1 MSFLYNYMV
10 MSKILIVDD
19 VPGWVRF
26 HQNNIEYLNLED
38 IEIDTAYSAKEGL
51 AKIEANIDK
60 PYNIIFTDLQM
71 ESDFLPKLAG
81 EWFIEQI
88 KTYSKYYKDTKIAII
103 SASPVIERIA
113 KNYGV
118 EFISKI
124 DLRNSDANIYKKF
137 LE

>member
-1 MSFLYNYMV
+1 MK
-10 MSKILIVDD
+10 KILIVDD
-19 VPGWVRF
+19 VAGWVRF

-51 AKIEANIDK
+51 AKVEANIDT

-81 EWFIEQI
+81 EWFIKQI
-88 KTYSKYYKDTKIAII
+88 KTYSKYYKNTKIVII
-103 SASPVIERIA
+103 SASPRIERIA
-113 KNYGV
+113 QNYGV
-118 EFISKI
+118 DFISKI
-124 DLRNSDANIYKKF
+124 DLRNSDANVYKKF